1 MTEEPLFELIPQ
13 FEPPLSYTADD
24 QYRDFRRVF
33 LETDEGKRV
42 LHQIL
47 AFCRLFQVIP
57 PTQLS
62 VELLAMHNGER
73 HVAKKILEA
82 LYREPKQQPAAATRK
97 RSS

>member
-13 FEPPLSYTADD
+13 FEPPKNYTADD

-47 AFCRLFQVIP
+47 SYCRLFQVISP
-57 PTQLS
+57 GMLS
-62 VELLAMHNGER
+62 VELLANHNGER

-82 LYREPKQQPAAATRK
+82 IYREPQQQPSVANRK
-97 RSS
+97 RS